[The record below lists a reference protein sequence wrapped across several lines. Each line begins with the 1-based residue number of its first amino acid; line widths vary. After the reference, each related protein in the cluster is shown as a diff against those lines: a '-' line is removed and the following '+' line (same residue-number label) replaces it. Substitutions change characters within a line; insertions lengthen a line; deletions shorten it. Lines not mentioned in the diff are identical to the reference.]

1 MKIITITHIFFL
13 FFYLCSFSL
22 AQENVTDYDPNF
34 VQFQKGVEAVKNK
47 EYAIAADIFEELAI
61 AGDMDAQF
69 NYAILVRNGLGRAQ
83 NYSEALYWTW
93 LSYASGLEKADKVL
107 EKIIELVPEESHQQ
121 IRERVSLFIL
131 NKINSGDRAFL
142 LNFGKYYL
150 NILPEEDYN
159 KSYLFYSI
167 AAAFGEDGAKEKRD
181 KILVDVDNEKIVEIQ
196 TQASDMFEKLRKGE
210 VDLDLIIS

>member
-1 MKIITITHIFFL
+1 MKIFTITYIFFL

-22 AQENVTDYDPNF
+22 AQENNPDYDPNF

-47 EYAIAADIFEELAI
+47 EYALAADIFEELAI
-61 AGDMDAQF
+61 TGDMDAQF

-107 EKIIELVPEESHQQ
+107 EKIIDLVPEESHQQ

-131 NKINSGDRAFL
+131 NKINSGNRASL

-150 NILPEEDYN
+150 NILPKEDYD
-159 KSYLFYSI
+159 KSYIFYSI
-167 AAAFGEDGAKEKRD
+167 AAAFGEEGAKEKRD
-181 KILVDVDNEKIVEIQ
+181 EILIDVDNEKIVEIQ
-196 TQASDMFEKLRKGE
+196 IQASEMFEKLRKGE
-210 VDLDLIIS
+210 KIEMLKD

>member
-1 MKIITITHIFFL
+1 M
-13 FFYLCSFSL
+13 
-22 AQENVTDYDPNF
+22 E
-34 VQFQKGVEAVKNK
+34 EAVKNK
-47 EYAIAADIFEELAI
+47 EYALAADIFEELAI
-61 AGDMDAQF
+61 TGDMDAQF

-107 EKIIELVPEESHQQ
+107 EKIIELVPVESHQQ
-121 IRERVSLFIL
+121 IREKVSLFIL
-131 NKINSGDRAFL
+131 DKINSGDRTSL

-150 NILPEEDYN
+150 NIMPEEDYN

-181 KILVDVDNEKIVEIQ
+181 EILIDVDNEKIVEIQ
-196 TQASDMFEKLRKGE
+196 TQASEMFEKLRKGE
-210 VDLDLIIS
+210 KIEMLKD

>member
-1 MKIITITHIFFL
+1 MIVSYFS
-13 FFYLCSFSL
+13 LCSF
-22 AQENVTDYDPNF
+22 AQENNSSDEDPNF
-34 VQFQKGVEAVKNK
+34 AQFQKGVEAVKSK
-47 EYAIAADIFEELAI
+47 DYALAADIFEELAVS
-61 AGDMDAQF
+61 GDMDAQF

-107 EKIIELVPEESHQQ
+107 EKILELVPEESHQQ

-131 NKINSGDRAFL
+131 NKINSGDRGSL

-159 KSYLFYSI
+159 KSYLYYSI
-167 AAAFGEDGAKEKRD
+167 AAAFGEDGANREPHPCAWLMAR
-181 KILVDVDNEKIVEIQ
+181 LPEAAGA
-196 TQASDMFEKLRKGE
+196 QASAT
-210 VDLDLIIS
+210 DLCPARLAIRALYLPKH

>member
-167 AAAFGEDGAKEKRD
+167 AAAFGEDGAKENRD
-181 KILVDVDNEKIVEIQ
+181 KILVEVDNEKIVEIQ

-210 VDLDLIIS
+210 KIEMLKD

>member
-1 MKIITITHIFFL
+1 MRIIIYIFLL
-13 FFYLCSFSL
+13 FFSFSL
-22 AQENVTDYDPNF
+22 NSLSQENNSSHNDRNF
-34 VQFQKGVEAVKNK
+34 DKFQKGVEAVKNK
-47 EYAIAADIFEELAI
+47 NYELAADIFEELAI
-61 AGDMDAQF
+61 VGDMDAQF

-93 LSYASGLEKADKVL
+93 LSYAGGLEKADKVL
-107 EKIIELVPEESHQQ
+107 EKVLKIVPEESHQQ

-131 NKINSGDRAFL
+131 NKINSGDRASL

-167 AAAFGEDGAKEKRD
+167 AAAFGDEGAREKRD
-181 KILVDVDNEKIVEIQ
+181 KILDDVDNEKIVELQ
-196 TQASDMFEKLRKGE
+196 SQASEMFEKLRKGE
-210 VDLDLIIS
+210 KIEMLKD

>member
-1 MKIITITHIFFL
+1 MKIIIITYIFFL

-22 AQENVTDYDPNF
+22 AQENITDYDPNF

-61 AGDMDAQF
+61 SGDMDAQF

-210 VDLDLIIS
+210 KIEMLKD

>member
-1 MKIITITHIFFL
+1 MKIFTITYIFFL

-22 AQENVTDYDPNF
+22 AQENNPDYDPNF

-47 EYAIAADIFEELAI
+47 EYALAADIFEELAI
-61 AGDMDAQF
+61 TGDMDAQF

-107 EKIIELVPEESHQQ
+107 KKILELVPEESHQQ

-131 NKINSGDRAFL
+131 NKINSGDRGSL

-159 KSYLFYSI
+159 KSYLYYSI

-181 KILVDVDNEKIVEIQ
+181 EILIDVDNEKIVEIQ
-196 TQASDMFEKLRKGE
+196 TQASEMFEKLRKGE
-210 VDLDLIIS
+210 KIEMLND

>member
-1 MKIITITHIFFL
+1 MKIITITYIFFL
-13 FFYLCSFSL
+13 FFYLYSFSL
-22 AQENVTDYDPNF
+22 AKENKTDYDPNF

-47 EYAIAADIFEELAI
+47 EYGIAADIFEELAI

-69 NYAILVRNGLGRAQ
+69 NYAILLRNGLGRAQ

-131 NKINSGDRAFL
+131 EKINSGDRASL

-210 VDLDLIIS
+210 KIEMLKD

>member
-1 MKIITITHIFFL
+1 MKIIIFIFLL
-13 FFYLCSFSL
+13 FFSLSSNSFS
-22 AQENVTDYDPNF
+22 QENNSPDNDPNF
-34 VQFQKGVEAVKNK
+34 DQFQKAVEAVKNK
-47 EYAIAADIFEELAI
+47 NYELAADIFEELASL
-61 AGDMDAQF
+61 GDMDAQF

-107 EKIIELVPEESHQQ
+107 EKVLELVPKESHQQ

-131 NKINSGDRAFL
+131 DKINSGDRAYL

-167 AAAFGEDGAKEKRD
+167 AAAFGEEGAKVKRD
-181 KILVDVDNEKIVEIQ
+181 EILKDVDNEKIVELQ
-196 TQASDMFEKLRKGE
+196 SQASEMFEKLRKGE
-210 VDLDLIIS
+210 KIEMLKD

>member
-1 MKIITITHIFFL
+1 MKIITITYIFFL
-13 FFYLCSFSL
+13 FFYICSYCL
-22 AQENVTDYDPNF
+22 AQENKTDYDPNF

-107 EKIIELVPEESHQQ
+107 EKILELVPEESHQQ

-210 VDLDLIIS
+210 KIEMLKD

>member
-1 MKIITITHIFFL
+1 MKIITITYIFFL
-13 FFYLCSFSL
+13 FLYLCSFSL
-22 AQENVTDYDPNF
+22 AQENKPDYNPNF
-34 VQFQKGVEAVKNK
+34 IQFQKGVEAVKNK
-47 EYAIAADIFEELAI
+47 EYALAADIFEELAI
-61 AGDMDAQF
+61 TGDMDAQF

-131 NKINSGDRAFL
+131 NKINSGNRASL

-181 KILVDVDNEKIVEIQ
+181 EILIDVDNKKIVEIQ
-196 TQASDMFEKLRKGE
+196 TQASEMFEKLRKGE
-210 VDLDLIIS
+210 KIEMLKD

>member
-1 MKIITITHIFFL
+1 MKIFTITHIFFL

-210 VDLDLIIS
+210 KIEMLKD

>member
-1 MKIITITHIFFL
+1 MKIITITYIFFL

-22 AQENVTDYDPNF
+22 AQENNPDYDPNF

-181 KILVDVDNEKIVEIQ
+181 EILVDVDNEKIVEIQ
-196 TQASDMFEKLRKGE
+196 TQASDMFQKLRKGE
-210 VDLDLIIS
+210 KIEMLKD

>member
-1 MKIITITHIFFL
+1 MKIFTITYIFFL

-22 AQENVTDYDPNF
+22 AQENNPDYDPNF

-47 EYAIAADIFEELAI
+47 EYAQAADIFEQLAI
-61 AGDMDAQF
+61 TGDMDAQF

-131 NKINSGDRAFL
+131 NKINSGDRASL

-181 KILVDVDNEKIVEIQ
+181 EILIDVDNEKIVEIQ
-196 TQASDMFEKLRKGE
+196 TQASEMFEKLRKGE
-210 VDLDLIIS
+210 KIEMLND

>member
-1 MKIITITHIFFL
+1 MKIITISNIFFL
-13 FFYLCSFSL
+13 FFYFSSFSL
-22 AQENVTDYDPNF
+22 AQENNPDYDPNF

-47 EYAIAADIFEELAI
+47 EYSIAADIFEELAI
-61 AGDMDAQF
+61 TGDMDAQF

-131 NKINSGDRAFL
+131 DKINSGDRTSL

-150 NILPEEDYN
+150 NILPDEDYN

-181 KILVDVDNEKIVEIQ
+181 EILIDVDNEKIVEIQ
-196 TQASDMFEKLRKGE
+196 TQASEMFEKLRKGE
-210 VDLDLIIS
+210 KIEMLKD

>member
-181 KILVDVDNEKIVEIQ
+181 EILVDVDNEKIVEIQ

-210 VDLDLIIS
+210 KIEMLKD

>member
-1 MKIITITHIFFL
+1 MKIITITYIFFL

-22 AQENVTDYDPNF
+22 AQENNPDYDPNF

-47 EYAIAADIFEELAI
+47 EYAQAADIFEQLAI
-61 AGDMDAQF
+61 TGDMDAQF

-107 EKIIELVPEESHQQ
+107 EKILELVPEESHQQ

-131 NKINSGDRAFL
+131 DKINSGDRAYL
-142 LNFGKYYL
+142 LNYGKYYL

-210 VDLDLIIS
+210 KIEMLKD

>member
-22 AQENVTDYDPNF
+22 SQENVTDYDPNF

-83 NYSEALYWTW
+83 DYSEALYWTW

-131 NKINSGDRAFL
+131 NKINSGDRASL

-210 VDLDLIIS
+210 KIEMLKD

>member
-1 MKIITITHIFFL
+1 MKIITIIYIFFL

-22 AQENVTDYDPNF
+22 AQENITDYDPNF

-181 KILVDVDNEKIVEIQ
+181 EILIDVDNEKIVEIQ

-210 VDLDLIIS
+210 KIEMLKD

>member
-1 MKIITITHIFFL
+1 MKIITITYIFFL

-22 AQENVTDYDPNF
+22 AQENITDYDPNF

-210 VDLDLIIS
+210 KIEMLKD

>member
-107 EKIIELVPEESHQQ
+107 EKIIELVPEENHQQ

-210 VDLDLIIS
+210 KIEMLKD

>member
-93 LSYASGLEKADKVL
+93 LSYASGLEKAEKVL

-121 IRERVSLFIL
+121 IRERVSFFIL
-131 NKINSGDRAFL
+131 NKINSGDRASL

-167 AAAFGEDGAKEKRD
+167 AAAFGEEGAKEKRD
-181 KILVDVDNEKIVEIQ
+181 QILIDVDNEKIVEIQ
-196 TQASDMFEKLRKGE
+196 TQASEMFEKLRKGE
-210 VDLDLIIS
+210 KIEMLKD

>member
-1 MKIITITHIFFL
+1 MKIITISNIFFL
-13 FFYLCSFSL
+13 FFYLSSFSL
-22 AQENVTDYDPNF
+22 AQENNPDYDPNF

-47 EYAIAADIFEELAI
+47 EYAQAADIFEQLAI
-61 AGDMDAQF
+61 TGDMDAQF

-107 EKIIELVPEESHQQ
+107 EKILELVPEESHQQ

-131 NKINSGDRAFL
+131 NKINSGDRGSL

-159 KSYLFYSI
+159 KSYLYYSI

-181 KILVDVDNEKIVEIQ
+181 KILIDVDNEKIVEIQ
-196 TQASDMFEKLRKGE
+196 TQASEMFEKLRKGE
-210 VDLDLIIS
+210 KIEMLKD

>member
-22 AQENVTDYDPNF
+22 AQENNPDYDPNF

-47 EYAIAADIFEELAI
+47 EYALAADIFEELAI
-61 AGDMDAQF
+61 TGDMDAQF

-131 NKINSGDRAFL
+131 DKINSGDRASL

-150 NILPEEDYN
+150 NILPEEDYD

-210 VDLDLIIS
+210 KIEMLKD

>member
-1 MKIITITHIFFL
+1 MKIITITYIFFL

-22 AQENVTDYDPNF
+22 AQENNPDYDPNF

-210 VDLDLIIS
+210 KIEMLKD

>member
-1 MKIITITHIFFL
+1 MKIFTITYIFFL

-22 AQENVTDYDPNF
+22 AQENNPDYDPNF

-47 EYAIAADIFEELAI
+47 EYAQAADIFEQLAI
-61 AGDMDAQF
+61 TGDMDAQF

-131 NKINSGDRAFL
+131 NKINSGDRASL

-181 KILVDVDNEKIVEIQ
+181 EILIDVDNEKIVEIQ
-196 TQASDMFEKLRKGE
+196 TQASEMFEKLRKGE
-210 VDLDLIIS
+210 KIEMLKD

>member
-210 VDLDLIIS
+210 KIEMLKD